1 MRILVTGGTGLV
13 GFNLTSYL
21 YNEGHDLV
29 ITGHDAETKLSNF
42 KGIYLQPSFIGLD
55 WDRIGKVD
63 VVFHQAAINDTTL
76 LDKKEMFRVNVDS
89 SVALFKYAIENG
101 CKKIVYASS
110 TAVYGNEK
118 APYVEGITKLN
129 PLNPYA
135 ESKVEL
141 EKEAMKFAKE
151 YPDIVFVG
159 LRYCNIYGP
168 GEQHKGKRA
177 TMIYQLA
184 QQMLHGDPKIFFDGE
199 QKRDYIY
206 VKDVVKAN
214 IFASKAKETCIVNCG
229 TGKATS
235 FNEIIRILN
244 SVLKLDRK
252 PIYIENPFQE
262 RYQNYT
268 ECGMKLA
275 KEKIDFVPDFD
286 IATGIKDYYDSGY
299 LVSNFR

>member
-1 MRILVTGGTGLV
+1 MRALVTGGTGLV
-13 GFNLTSYL
+13 GFNLTSHL
-21 YNEGHDLV
+21 YNEGNELV

-76 LDKKEMFRVNVDS
+76 LDKKEMFRANVDS
-89 SVALFKYAIENG
+89 SVELFKYSIENG

-141 EKEAMKFAKE
+141 EKEALKFSKE
-151 YPDIVFVG
+151 YPDIVFIG

-214 IFASKAKETCIVNCG
+214 IFAAKSKESCIVNCG

-235 FNEIIRILN
+235 FNEIIKILN
-244 SVLKLDRK
+244 SILNLNRK
-252 PIYIENPFQE
+252 PIYIKNPFPE
-262 RYQNYT
+262 RYQSYT
-268 ECGMKLA
+268 ECDMKLA
-275 KEKIDFVPDFD
+275 KEIINFTPDFD
-286 IATGIKDYYDSGY
+286 IFNGIKDYYESGY